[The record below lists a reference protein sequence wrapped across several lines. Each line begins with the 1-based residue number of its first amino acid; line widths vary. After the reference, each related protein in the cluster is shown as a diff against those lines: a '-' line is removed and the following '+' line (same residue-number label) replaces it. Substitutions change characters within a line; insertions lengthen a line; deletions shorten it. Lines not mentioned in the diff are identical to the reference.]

1 MDRYY
6 YLTNAISEKDCDD
19 FLNEYSK
26 NEFKEAYVEYV
37 ETPPEELDEQAQ
49 ITNIPVVD
57 PIIRTVGR
65 AVGEAGRGIADTTE
79 DFFPE
84 FKAKVGS
91 FLDTAGDYV
100 PEVVKEYSDQIFNPY
115 HGDGVYGKAE
125 EMVGNIGSYFIP
137 ATGIIKGARLV
148 GGVTR
153 NAKLINSSA
162 RAAKIN
168 QAIKTNK
175 TLTNATKIKN
185 AFTTYVA
192 KPLENIITKFTT
204 LFLNNE
210 SFLDGMKSF
219 FKKVLKCI

>member
-1 MDRYY
+1 M
-6 YLTNAISEKDCDD
+6 AISINSQDFRETAQELDALAAQKLLDEEKYNKILLDRGFD
-19 FLNEYSK
+19 K

-49 ITNIPVVD
+49 ITIIPVVD

-115 HGDGVYGKAE
+115 HGS
-125 EMVGNIGSYFIP
+125 GS
-137 ATGIIKGARLV
+137 
-148 GGVTR
+148 
-153 NAKLINSSA
+153 
-162 RAAKIN
+162 
-168 QAIKTNK
+168 
-175 TLTNATKIKN
+175 
-185 AFTTYVA
+185 
-192 KPLENIITKFTT
+192 
-204 LFLNNE
+204 
-210 SFLDGMKSF
+210 
-219 FKKVLKCI
+219 